1 MEIIFVSP
9 CVRHGASMEHTA
21 LTQRLR
27 MVHEPLAAMLKP
39 DRPAEPFILWVLRC
53 AVELA
58 AVWPSTAERAK
69 AKQELEASVDPQ
81 GLWQVPSP
89 HVPST

>member
-1 MEIIFVSP
+1 
-9 CVRHGASMEHTA
+9 MEHTA

-39 DRPAEPFILWVLRC
+39 DRPAEPSMLWVLRC

-58 AVWPSTAERAK
+58 AVWPSAGERAK
-69 AKQELEASVDPQ
+69 AKQELEAPLDPQ